1 MAGDSAGADL
11 LLDLA
16 FTATDVTSLRHR
28 IADLARRAGLG
39 GDRLDDFALAAYELL
54 TNAVRHGGGTGR
66 LWLLRAPD
74 RLVCQVADDGR
85 GFVSEGRKPGERPP
99 EPTSPGGLG
108 LFLAER
114 LTDGIEIV
122 SGGKG
127 TTVRIYIT
135 TESEQSESSYPMS
148 IG

>member
-1 MAGDSAGADL
+1 MAGESSGTGL
-11 LLDLA
+11 LLDLT
-16 FTATDVTSLRHR
+16 FTATDVTALRHR
-28 IADLARRAGLG
+28 IADLARGAGLG

-54 TNAVRHGGGTGR
+54 TNAVRHGGGAGR
-66 LWLLRAPD
+66 LLLRHAPG
-74 RLVCQVADDGR
+74 RLICQVADDGV
-85 GFVSEGRKPGERPP
+85 GFVAPGRKPGERPP

-114 LTDGIEIV
+114 LTDGIEVV
-122 SGGKG
+122 SDTGG